1 MVVLDLSRCTL
12 CTLGTLVPSV
22 SCIAVVIMARIW
34 WVLLSVILLAVFCIV
49 QMVFVLLGQNA
60 QPASLLAYPDRRT
73 IHDVVYADSNR
84 SASLLR
90 PPLRTK
96 GRNIVDDTGIRFK
109 LISVNWYGAS
119 DILQIPGGL
128 DIQHR
133 DDIARTI
140 RSLGFNSVRLPY
152 ADEMVRNDTIVD
164 AANLAANAD
173 LVGTRARDVF
183 AAVVRSLTDAGLAV
197 IVNNHI
203 TQARWCCDLN
213 PCDCQWRNNYLSI
226 FCAVRQS
233 EDQWIEN
240 WVSIM
245 LPHVENPLVIG
256 ADLRNEVRGLS
267 GKYLWN
273 SWADAAERAAERLL
287 KLQPNWLMFVEGVQ
301 SGNTMSGARKRP
313 IVLSIPNRVVYSSH
327 VYGWSGWGSLSPYWR
342 RKPESFN
349 QDMYQN
355 WAYLLDEDIAPVW
368 VGEFGA
374 PDRPNTG
381 DLHYW
386 TMLMDYLRN
395 KDVDFGY
402 WALNPRKPGSNEWES
417 YGLLE
422 DDWKTV
428 RLDYRLFDM
437 TKLRQTS
444 AKASPCDDA
453 LPLGKQRQQRPL
465 LKAAKA
471 RT

>member
-1 MVVLDLSRCTL
+1 MVGLDLARCTL
-12 CTLGTLVPSV
+12 CTLVPVASGL
-22 SCIAVVIMARIW
+22 SCIAIVIMARMW
-34 WVLLSVILLAVFCIV
+34 WVLLSVVLLAVFCVV

-60 QPASLLAYPDRRT
+60 QPASLIAYPDRDT
-73 IHDVVYADSNR
+73 IHDAVYTDSNR
-84 SASLLR
+84 TALPPKL
-90 PPLRTK
+90 PLRTK
-96 GRNIVDDTGIRFK
+96 GRYIVDDAGMRFK
-109 LISVNWYGAS
+109 LVSVNWYGAS

-128 DIQHR
+128 DVQHR

-152 ADEMVRNDTIVD
+152 ADEMVTNETIVD

-173 LVGTRARDVF
+173 LVGSRGRDIF
-183 AAVVRSLTDAGLAV
+183 AAVIRSLTDAGLAV

-213 PCDCQWRNNYLSI
+213 PCDCQWRNNYLPV

-240 WVSIM
+240 WISIM
-245 LPHVENPLVIG
+245 LPHVDDPLVIG
-256 ADLRNEVRGLS
+256 VDLRNEVRGLS

-273 SWADAAERAAERLL
+273 SWADAAEKAAERLL
-287 KLQPNWLMFVEGVQ
+287 ELQPNWLMFVEGVQ
-301 SGNTMSGARKRP
+301 SANTLSGARSRP
-313 IVLSIPNRVVYSSH
+313 VRLSIPHRVVYSSH

-349 QDMYQN
+349 RDMDRN

-374 PDRPNTG
+374 PDQPNTG

-395 KDVDFGY
+395 KDADFGY

-437 TKLRQTS
+437 TKLRQSQSSKSSGDHTTR
-444 AKASPCDDA
+444 
-453 LPLGKQRQQRPL
+453 LGTQRQ
-465 LKAAKA
+465 
-471 RT
+471 